1 MTDEKKNEKLDK
13 VTEAES
19 DNDERADVAPV
30 EESATEEP
38 ATEEPTAEIED
49 VEEKEEAAEESAEAL
64 TERIEALEAQV
75 LKLEQQAQ
83 EYKVGWQRSQAS
95 FVNYRNRMETDKE
108 TWRRRATADLLK
120 EFLPVLD
127 DFERAF
133 QALPAVLERLSWLD
147 GIRLIER
154 KVRNVLNAVGVE
166 PIPVEPGAPFDPQ
179 VHQAVMQQSLAG
191 FEADQI
197 IAEVQKGYMLDN
209 LVLRPSLVVVATEP
223 PVIEE
228 EKQEEAEQATDATA
242 STSETD
248 SQTEEEA

>member
-1 MTDEKKNEKLDK
+1 MVEEKKNEALDK
-13 VTEAES
+13 AVEADLEADS
-19 DNDERADVAPV
+19 DNEEHADA
-30 EESATEEP
+30 
-38 ATEEPTAEIED
+38 
-49 VEEKEEAAEESAEAL
+49 AL

-75 LKLEQQAQ
+75 RELEQQAQ

-95 FVNYRNRMETDKE
+95 FVNYRQRMEADKE

-120 EFLPVLD
+120 ELLPVLD

-133 QALPAVLERLSWLD
+133 KALPPALKQFSWLD

-166 PIPVEPGAPFDPQ
+166 PIVAEPGAPFDPQ

-228 EKQEEAEQATDATA
+228 EAAEKETSAEGETDGAA
-242 STSETD
+242 STSETE
-248 SQTEEEA
+248 SETESEIKKEV

>member
-1 MTDEKKNEKLDK
+1 MVEEKKNEELEK
-13 VTEAES
+13 VAEAEG
-19 DNDERADVAPV
+19 APV
-30 EESATEEP
+30 EEP
-38 ATEEPTAEIED
+38 AA
-49 VEEKEEAAEESAEAL
+49 EEKEEAAEESAEAL
-64 TERIEALEAQV
+64 TERIEALEAQA
-75 LKLEQQAQ
+75 LELEQQAQ

-108 TWRRRATADLLK
+108 TWRRRATADLIK
-120 EFLPVLD
+120 ELLPVLD

-133 QALPAVLERLSWLD
+133 KALPPALKQLSWLD

-166 PIPVEPGAPFDPQ
+166 LIPAEPGAPFDPQ

-191 FEADQI
+191 FAADQI
-197 IAEVQKGYMLDN
+197 IAEVQKGYTLDN

-228 EKQEEAEQATDATA
+228 EEEKAAEQETSVEDENTAA
-242 STSETD
+242 STSETE
-248 SQTEEEA
+248 SEKESEIESEIEKEV

>member
-1 MTDEKKNEKLDK
+1 MVEEKKNEELEK
-13 VTEAES
+13 VAEAES
-19 DNDERADVAPV
+19 DKDARTDVALD
-30 EESATEEP
+30 EEA
-38 ATEEPTAEIED
+38 AA
-49 VEEKEEAAEESAEAL
+49 EEKEEAAEESAEAL

-75 LKLEQQAQ
+75 LELEQQAQ

-108 TWRRRATADLLK
+108 TWRRRATADLIK
-120 EFLPVLD
+120 ELLPVLD

-133 QALPAVLERLSWLD
+133 KALPPALKQLSWLD

-166 PIPVEPGAPFDPQ
+166 PILAEPGAPFDPQ

-191 FEADQI
+191 FAADQI
-197 IAEVQKGYMLDN
+197 IAEVQKGYTLDN

-228 EKQEEAEQATDATA
+228 EEEKAAEQETSVENENTAT
-242 STSETD
+242 STSETE
-248 SQTEEEA
+248 SETESEIESEIEKEV

>member
-19 DNDERADVAPV
+19 DNDERVDVASEPEEFIEEV
-30 EESATEEP
+30 EG
-38 ATEEPTAEIED
+38 
-49 VEEKEEAAEESAEAL
+49 EEAAEESAEAL

-108 TWRRRATADLLK
+108 TWRRRATADLIK
-120 EFLPVLD
+120 ELLPVLD

-133 QALPAVLERLSWLD
+133 QVLPAALERLSWLD

-166 PIPVEPGAPFDPQ
+166 PIPVEPGTPFDPQ

-197 IAEVQKGYMLDN
+197 IAEVQKGYTLDN

-223 PVIEE
+223 PVIEKEEEKGE
-228 EKQEEAEQATDATA
+228 EKQEEAEQETDAAA
-242 STSETD
+242 STSETE
-248 SQTEEEA
+248 SEKEEEA